1 MIYIENYEK
10 GITDYPKRIVRCY
23 IEKDFFAQLQCDKSG
38 VPVSDDMK
46 SLYFTYIRQNGDEV
60 SNYIDHGNKSCYNI
74 HIDDKT
80 YTLDTILKNPE
91 LFCSLVEHENDL
103 LALDTLS

>member
-1 MIYIENYEK
+1 MIYIEDYEK
-10 GITDYPKRIVRCY
+10 GVTDYPKRIVRCFV
-23 IEKDFFAQLQCDKSG
+23 EKDFFAMLQCDKAG
-38 VPVSDDMK
+38 VPVSKDMM

-60 SNYIDHGNKSCYNI
+60 SYYIDQNNYFNI

-80 YTLDTILKNPE
+80 YTLDTILENPE

>member
-1 MIYIENYEK
+1 MIYIEDYEK

-23 IEKDFFAQLQCDKSG
+23 VETDFFARLQCDKSG
-38 VPVSDDMK
+38 VPVSNDMK
-46 SLYFTYIRQNGDEV
+46 TLYFTYIRQNGNEV
-60 SNYIDHGNKSCYNI
+60 SNYIDQNNKSCYNI

-80 YTLDTILKNPE
+80 YTLDTILENPE

-103 LALDTLS
+103 LALDALS

>member
-1 MIYIENYEK
+1 MIKAYDTVDLYT
-10 GITDYPKRIVRCY
+10 GIRHP
-23 IEKDFFAQLQCDKSG
+23 DF
-38 VPVSDDMK
+38 
-46 SLYFTYIRQNGDEV
+46 
-60 SNYIDHGNKSCYNI
+60 